1 MPVLLNNFSL
11 NIFLFTLILSSFFQP
26 PPCTKTAKKKIQEIT
41 KKDGYWDISK
51 EIYLKHGSRKRLRKN
66 INNKKIV
73 SKEKEIQYELKLD
86 F

>member
-1 MPVLLNNFSL
+1 MLFSDFLNFLLCSFSA
-11 NIFLFTLILSSFFQP
+11 I
-26 PPCTKTAKKKIQEIT
+26 
-41 KKDGYWDISK
+41 WDISK

-66 INNKKIV
+66 ISNKKIV

>member
-1 MPVLLNNFSL
+1 M
-11 NIFLFTLILSSFFQP
+11 
-26 PPCTKTAKKKIQEIT
+26 EIT

-66 INNKKIV
+66 TNNKKIV
-73 SKEKEIQYELKLD
+73 SKEIQCELNLD